1 MCLTI
6 KAQKRWV
13 LAKLSWSRKMIT
25 DGNSNPHE
33 EMKRARNDKKE
44 G

>member
-1 MCLTI
+1 
-6 KAQKRWV
+6 
-13 LAKLSWSRKMIT
+13 MIT

-44 G
+44 GWYNKLYRLAQFFLSQLL